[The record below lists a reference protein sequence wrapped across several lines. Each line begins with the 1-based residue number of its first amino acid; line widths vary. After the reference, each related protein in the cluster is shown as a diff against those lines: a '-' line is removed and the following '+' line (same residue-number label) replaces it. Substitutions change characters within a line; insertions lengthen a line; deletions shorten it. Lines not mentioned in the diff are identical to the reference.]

1 MSYIRLLA
9 TLYLSSLCFVQSLAF
24 VFDEASFSPAK
35 FARDRYARS
44 RNWTTTGRQVD
55 PTKDFI
61 HALDFV
67 ALVNNFGYPAEEHRV
82 TTADG
87 YKLRI
92 HRIPGSPRNRQAFGK
107 PVVFLQHGVLGSSDM
122 WVLMGP
128 NRDLAYILADAGY
141 DVWLGNVRGNTYG
154 RSHKRF
160 SPEYNREFWQF
171 SYHEM
176 AMHDIPTSIDY
187 ILHKTNQSYLS
198 YVGHSMGTTISYAL
212 LSTRPEYNQ
221 KINLVISLAPVAFW
235 REPMRPFI
243 SFLKKNSP
251 FIKELVTKAK
261 INELFPLTTASAHL
275 ARASCG
281 DGSILQQ
288 ICAGFV
294 YLLSGPNPDQLEL
307 SLLAYIFSYFPA
319 GASTKT
325 LMHFSQ
331 NIISGDFRAYDYGKV
346 RNLARYK
353 NEIPPSYNIK
363 RIAAPVALIYGRG
376 DSLVSPSYPYDLAKK
391 LPNVVTVEPVPHKKF
406 SHMDFLYS
414 KDIKVLLNDRI
425 LNLINRFT
433 YNSNAV

>member
-9 TLYLSSLCFVQSLAF
+9 TLYLSSLCLVQSLAF

-92 HRIPGSPRNRQAFGK
+92 HRIPGSPRNRQALGK
-107 PVVFLQHGVLGSSDM
+107 PIVFLQHGVLGSSDM
-122 WVLMGP
+122 WALMGP

-187 ILHKTNQSYLS
+187 ILHKTNQSSLS

-251 FIKELVTKAK
+251 FIK
-261 INELFPLTTASAHL
+261 
-275 ARASCG
+275 
-281 DGSILQQ
+281 
-288 ICAGFV
+288 
-294 YLLSGPNPDQLEL
+294 

-331 NIISGDFRAYDYGKV
+331 NIISGDFRAYDYGKM

-353 NEIPPSYNIK
+353 NEIPPLYNIK
-363 RIAAPVALIYGRG
+363 RITAPVALIYGRG

-414 KDIKVLLNDRI
+414 KDIKILLNDRI
-425 LNLINRFT
+425 LNLLNRFT